1 MAHHD
6 RQTQATH
13 RYQRRTT
20 KNEPLNHRNDFNM
33 LLKTMQD
40 SLVCIALPSRQLI
53 CVSASFEKI
62 FGYSHERFMANPNF
76 FRLVVHPDDLERTIH
91 AMQTCYEHGIVEL
104 DHRIILPDG
113 QIHWLHRRMWINYD
127 KAGHPIRLNDSA
139 TDITARK
146 QQELLQVRL
155 THVLEIVADDAPLP
169 DILKQ
174 LTLAVEEVQPEIKAT
189 VLLLDNSTGRLH
201 HGAAPSLPTDF
212 IKGIDGLQIG
222 PAAGSC
228 GTAAYEKRLVI
239 VEDIDT
245 DPLWINYRDLALKNN
260 LHACWSQPILD
271 HEKTVLGTFALY
283 YETIRRPS
291 EAELGLIRLVAHL
304 AGLAIRR
311 RHSEEA
317 LQTSEARHRS
327 VVEDQTEL
335 ICRYDADFRLTFVN
349 PAYSQLLGGDPTTVL
364 GTSFLGKIPPD
375 QREAAVNTIKALTQ
389 AQAVSHAEHQA
400 RIADGSLRWFE
411 WTDRAL
417 FNPQGQFVEYQGV
430 GRDITQRK
438 MIEAN
443 LHESEA
449 LFQQF
454 MRQLPSNVFILDS
467 DNRLR
472 YCNPQFAALFGRTAE
487 AIIGT
492 TVEEYGSP
500 ELAQISRDENQQ
512 VLLTPNEALHFEYI
526 EASPRGVSYWQVIKF
541 LIPQTNGNPFIGAI
555 STNIT
560 EQKQVEQSLRASEEK
575 YRSLIESADSVITMF
590 DDAGEILYANQ
601 IAAYSLGFTP
611 QTILGK
617 NMRDLFPEV
626 LATRQLN
633 GIRQV
638 IQTGIG
644 NVSEIQTV
652 VQGKEYWYRTSI
664 QPVRDES
671 GRIHAGLINSVDIT
685 ERKKAEDAL
694 RASEAKL
701 NALIQF
707 QTNYVLRTDVEGNYT
722 YWNHKFEEDFGWLY
736 QPEGLKGGI
745 SLKSTMPYHHERVRT
760 VVEKCFMEPG
770 VVFQVEIDKP
780 SLQEGARTTLW
791 EFICLTDAN
800 GLPSEIQCIGIDI
813 TEKRRIRAALEE
825 AKASL
830 EKRVIERTA
839 ELEQTKNRVEAI
851 FNHSGDG
858 ILLLDIHHGIQQANH
873 AFDTLFGV
881 PSDSYLGMKL
891 STFFEEENAEPIEK
905 IVQEVG
911 TTHQTAHIEARA
923 KGTGDSVVD
932 VEISISPVNRSAKA
946 VNNIVCIIRNITTR
960 LQSERAL
967 RDSESRYRLLA
978 ENVTDMISRYTPDGN
993 FTFVTPSSL
1002 QLLGYDPSELI
1013 GRFAYEYLHPDD
1025 VPQVLGV
1032 YQSVNDLPSIHTVAH
1047 RFRRKDG
1054 GYVWMETTSHRI
1066 RDVKSGE
1073 IVETIG
1079 VSRDISERKAAELS
1093 LRILSQR
1100 LDLATK
1106 AGNIGVWDWHQYNDK
1121 TIWDESMFAIYGTT
1135 AEAFNEG
1142 RYTWENALHPDDL
1155 PRVQAEMDA
1164 AVRDD
1169 IPFDTEYR
1177 IILSDQSIRYIK
1189 SKAIILRA
1197 ADGSP
1202 ERMVGINMDITEI
1215 KNIEQA
1221 LIASLEKEK
1230 ELGELKSRFVSMA
1243 SHEFRTPLTA
1253 ILATSETLAV
1263 YRNRM
1268 TEDQIDIRFGRIRH
1282 QVMHMKNIMED
1293 VLQLARIQAN
1303 RVEFNPSFGDLDA
1316 LCLEIVEEYESQID
1330 YQGRIDYT
1338 STDSPLTAFFD
1349 ERLMHQVIGN
1359 LISNALKY
1367 SAQEKSITVSLML
1380 DTEAI
1385 VLTVKDVGIGIPPED
1400 LKHLFEPFHRAKN
1413 VGTISGT
1420 GLGLSI
1426 AKQAV
1431 ELHGCTLTIDST
1443 LGTGTTFILTMP
1455 IASMKDEPKDELH
1468 D

>member
-1 MAHHD
+1 
-6 RQTQATH
+6 
-13 RYQRRTT
+13 
-20 KNEPLNHRNDFNM
+20 
-33 LLKTMQD
+33 
-40 SLVCIALPSRQLI
+40 
-53 CVSASFEKI
+53 
-62 FGYSHERFMANPNF
+62 
-76 FRLVVHPDDLERTIH
+76 
-91 AMQTCYEHGIVEL
+91 
-104 DHRIILPDG
+104 
-113 QIHWLHRRMWINYD
+113 
-127 KAGHPIRLNDSA
+127 
-139 TDITARK
+139 
-146 QQELLQVRL
+146 
-155 THVLEIVADDAPLP
+155 
-169 DILKQ
+169 
-174 LTLAVEEVQPEIKAT
+174 
-189 VLLLDNSTGRLH
+189 
-201 HGAAPSLPTDF
+201 
-212 IKGIDGLQIG
+212 
-222 PAAGSC
+222 
-228 GTAAYEKRLVI
+228 
-239 VEDIDT
+239 
-245 DPLWINYRDLALKNN
+245 
-260 LHACWSQPILD
+260 
-271 HEKTVLGTFALY
+271 
-283 YETIRRPS
+283 
-291 EAELGLIRLVAHL
+291 
-304 AGLAIRR
+304 
-311 RHSEEA
+311 
-317 LQTSEARHRS
+317 
-327 VVEDQTEL
+327 
-335 ICRYDADFRLTFVN
+335 
-349 PAYSQLLGGDPTTVL
+349 
-364 GTSFLGKIPPD
+364 
-375 QREAAVNTIKALTQ
+375 
-389 AQAVSHAEHQA
+389 
-400 RIADGSLRWFE
+400 
-411 WTDRAL
+411 
-417 FNPQGQFVEYQGV
+417 
-430 GRDITQRK
+430 
-438 MIEAN
+438 
-443 LHESEA
+443 
-449 LFQQF
+449 
-454 MRQLPSNVFILDS
+454 
-467 DNRLR
+467 
-472 YCNPQFAALFGRTAE
+472 
-487 AIIGT
+487 
-492 TVEEYGSP
+492 
-500 ELAQISRDENQQ
+500 
-512 VLLTPNEALHFEYI
+512 
-526 EASPRGVSYWQVIKF
+526 
-541 LIPQTNGNPFIGAI
+541 
-555 STNIT
+555 
-560 EQKQVEQSLRASEEK
+560 
-575 YRSLIESADSVITMF
+575 
-590 DDAGEILYANQ
+590 
-601 IAAYSLGFTP
+601 
-611 QTILGK
+611 
-617 NMRDLFPEV
+617 
-626 LATRQLN
+626 
-633 GIRQV
+633 
-638 IQTGIG
+638 
-644 NVSEIQTV
+644 
-652 VQGKEYWYRTSI
+652 
-664 QPVRDES
+664 
-671 GRIHAGLINSVDIT
+671 
-685 ERKKAEDAL
+685 
-694 RASEAKL
+694 
-701 NALIQF
+701 
-707 QTNYVLRTDVEGNYT
+707 
-722 YWNHKFEEDFGWLY
+722 
-736 QPEGLKGGI
+736 
-745 SLKSTMPYHHERVRT
+745 
-760 VVEKCFMEPG
+760 
-770 VVFQVEIDKP
+770 
-780 SLQEGARTTLW
+780 
-791 EFICLTDAN
+791 
-800 GLPSEIQCIGIDI
+800 
-813 TEKRRIRAALEE
+813 
-825 AKASL
+825 
-830 EKRVIERTA
+830 
-839 ELEQTKNRVEAI
+839 
-851 FNHSGDG
+851 
-858 ILLLDIHHGIQQANH
+858 
-873 AFDTLFGV
+873 
-881 PSDSYLGMKL
+881 
-891 STFFEEENAEPIEK
+891 
-905 IVQEVG
+905 
-911 TTHQTAHIEARA
+911 
-923 KGTGDSVVD
+923 
-932 VEISISPVNRSAKA
+932 VNRSAKA